1 MDIIFYVIG
10 VFLWYCVLYYIYRLL
25 VMNGIFIFVLFIIF
39 GWINDL
45 FLLMLFYFLFICKF
59 G

>member
-39 GWINDL
+39 GWINDFFFIDDVL
-45 FLLMLFYFLFICKF
+45 FFIYL
-59 G
+59 

>member
-39 GWINDL
+39 GWINDFFFIDVVL
-45 FLLMLFYFLFICKF
+45 FFIYL
-59 G
+59 